1 MPSEGAMAW
10 KHGTPDGAR
19 GGHRRYR
26 LTGPVRWRGVVVERK
41 VRELLRAKQE
51 RRRKDEDR

>member
-1 MPSEGAMAW
+1 MAW